1 MEGLPRAPD
10 PQGSEGPL
18 IDLGVLNLVQKWRWP
33 AQKGQSWAVVTAWLV
48 NQEPAKG
55 ETENLELRKS
65 GEAVCGLTLERSYR
79 MYGSQAP
86 FSVYWTVPIAEEAWN
101 RQVESTVHHIEMSH
115 PLASEHT
122 QSASEPSSHGSK
134 GGSHAWPEGMGSLSP
149 KPV

>member
-33 AQKGQSWAVVTAWLV
+33 AQKGQSWAVVTVWLV

-101 RQVESTVHHIEMSH
+101 RQVENTVHHIEMSH